1 MPRPHTG
8 GWLWWVVALASVTS
22 LAPLGAG
29 LPPATEPHLARSL
42 RRNLSVSTPSVSTG
56 NQTLP
61 VKLGGG
67 YVHIANGTIIF
78 NGTIKYSGDKQIQSC
93 HGTLR
98 LGADEIRWPARRPA
112 VFTLEGFQTTGQLNI
127 WHKPATVRH
136 IRLNHGA
143 TRFAGLVWQT
153 QYLRKG
159 YAKWRIRNG
168 ILRMADFR
176 AWWGKARITMKG
188 NYSLRRADGDLA
200 IDINQLNQKT
210 LFSLLAPSRLSID
223 GRACLQA
230 RFSFNRRGEII
241 GSIDLRSAGPGLL
254 KVRDIPI
261 LERAFAG
268 AYGQGMAYVT
278 MQELKEYPY
287 RQEDIRIVAAKDQ
300 TTLFL
305 HFLRGT
311 GNPGHL
317 QPHYVTF
324 AGKRFLVKAGG
335 LKTIH
340 LTIPFPHLPL
350 RELLVLIRRFS
361 S

>member
-1 MPRPHTG
+1 M
-8 GWLWWVVALASVTS
+8 WLWWFVILATITS
-22 LAPLGAG
+22 RAPLSTG
-29 LPPATEPHLARSL
+29 LPPTTGPHLVRSL
-42 RRNLSVSTPSVSTG
+42 RRNLSVSTQPVSTG

-61 VKLGGG
+61 VKFGGAH
-67 YVHIANGTIIF
+67 VHIANGAIIF
-78 NGTIKYSGDKQIQSC
+78 NGTIKYSGNKRIQSC

-127 WHKPATVRH
+127 WRQPATIRH
-136 IRLNHGA
+136 IRLDHGA
-143 TRFAGLVWQT
+143 TQFAGLVWHAQH
-153 QYLRKG
+153 LRKG

-168 ILRMADFR
+168 ILRVADFQAR
-176 AWWGKARITMKG
+176 WGKARITMKG
-188 NYSLRRADGDLA
+188 NYFLRRADGDLA
-200 IDINQLNQKT
+200 IDIHQLNQKT
-210 LFSLLAPSRLSID
+210 LFSLLAPRHLSID
-223 GRACLQA
+223 GKADLQA
-230 RFSFNRRGEII
+230 KLSFNWRGEII
-241 GSIDLRSAGPGLL
+241 GSIDLRSDGPGLL
-254 KVRDIPI
+254 KVRDTPI

-268 AYGQGMAYVT
+268 AYGPGMAYVT

-287 RQEDIRIVAAKDQ
+287 RQEDIRMVAAKDQ

-340 LTIPFPHLPL
+340 LTIPLPHLPL
-350 RELLVLIRRFS
+350 RRLIVLVRRFS
-361 S
+361 F